1 MWPNHALQRTVAVRY
16 CCNRPVSSPP
26 SLSLGR
32 CRGRFAPAT
41 TGRRIAIRWLRGAKR
56 RTTTRMNRTSP
67 VQNCI
72 LSGLAG
78 YPPPR

>member
-1 MWPNHALQRTVAVRY
+1 MEALTPNPSFHRTCASVASAPLAQAGEFV
-16 CCNRPVSSPP
+16 
-26 SLSLGR
+26 R